1 MDEEKFKL
9 NATSAD
15 NPQFDATDDL
25 IKPTG
30 SVINFLEVLYRFI
43 RPYAAVGTVLS
54 VASMSL
60 LTVEKLSDFSPLFFM
75 KVLQAL
81 VGGMFMQMYVC
92 GFNQIC
98 DIELDKVNKPSLP
111 LAAGELSMKTA
122 ITISAL
128 SAIMSLSIG
137 WIVRSPALFWGFVA
151 WFVVGTAYSANVL
164 PWLRWKRFPFT
175 AAFYMLINRAL
186 VVPIGYYLHM
196 QKSIHGGSA
205 LLSRPILFAVG
216 MLSAFS
222 ISIIFF
228 KDIPDIEGDR
238 MHGIKSLAIKLGE
251 KQVFWICIWI
261 LEIAYVVAAFVGA
274 TSSITVCKYVTVIS
288 HLAMALILW
297 IRAKS
302 VDLKNMEAV
311 QSMYMFLWQEFWTST
326 KHFYL
331 FALDFYI
338 LEARTNSIL
347 VDNDGKPL
355 READEDS
362 EDEVASVD
370 NDMAKFLAKND
381 GYGQEIPE
389 MLQAF
394 CDRLDIKVGGRKK
407 K

>member
-1 MDEEKFKL
+1 MASLTMGSLSKPASNKLSVVTSSSSLSTGAHASNFLQISKVEKNVSLQFQRRGYKNHFGQSLHEPFTLQQLDEEKFKL
-9 NATSAD
+9 NAASTN
-15 NPQFDATDDL
+15 NPQFDATHDL
-25 IKPTG
+25 IKPTE
-30 SVINFLEVLYRFI
+30 SVISFLEVLYRFI

-122 ITISAL
+122 ITVSAL

-137 WIVRSPALFWGFVA
+137 WIVGSPALFWGFVG

-175 AAFYMLINRAL
+175 AAFYMLIARAL

-196 QKSIHGGSA
+196 QKSIHGGST

-222 ISIIFF
+222 VSTIFF
-228 KDIPDIEGDR
+228 KDIPDIEGDQ

-251 KQVFWICIWI
+251 KRMFWICIWI
-261 LEIAYVVAAFVGA
+261 LEIAYVAAAFVGA
-274 TSSITVCKYVTVIS
+274 TSSITWSKYVTVIS

-297 IRAKS
+297 VRAKS

-311 QSMYMFLWQEFWTST
+311 QSMYMFLWQL
-326 KHFYL
+326 FYAEYG
-331 FALDFYI
+331 FI
-338 LEARTNSIL
+338 SL
-347 VDNDGKPL
+347 V
-355 READEDS
+355 R
-362 EDEVASVD
+362 
-370 NDMAKFLAKND
+370 
-381 GYGQEIPE
+381 
-389 MLQAF
+389 
-394 CDRLDIKVGGRKK
+394 
-407 K
+407 